1 MRTAFAVLAFTGAV
15 LAQVDISNL
24 PSCAYGCVTN
34 LGGCNQLDITCIC
47 SDTELISGLACCVS
61 KECDPEDQD
70 KTIQFAQN
78 LCGGEGVD
86 NLPTSATCASTA
98 SSTAS
103 STGTRTGTAA
113 GAAGTTDAST
123 GMMATGS
130 GSMTMTATSMSERAT
145 GTAADASAS
154 SSEATGGSST
164 ASDAASTGSSSA
176 SASAA
181 EQTDNAGAR
190 NAEGGLGLGMLV
202 AGLVAAL

>member
-1 MRTAFAVLAFTGAV
+1 MRSAFAVLAFAGAV

-24 PSCAYGCVTN
+24 PSCAFGCVTN
-34 LGGCNQLDITCIC
+34 LGGCNQLDINCIC
-47 SDTELISGLACCVS
+47 SDSELISGLACCVS
-61 KECDPEDQD
+61 KECDTEDQD

-98 SSTAS
+98 SATAS

-113 GAAGTTDAST
+113 GAAGTTSTDAST
-123 GMMATGS
+123 SMMATGS
-130 GSMTMTATSMSERAT
+130 SSMTMTATSMSESAT

-154 SSEATGGSST
+154 G
-164 ASDAASTGSSSA
+164 SDASSMGSSSA

-190 NAEGGLGLGMLV
+190 SAEGGLGLGMLV

>member
-1 MRTAFAVLAFTGAV
+1 MRSAFAVLAFTGAV
-15 LAQVDISNL
+15 LAQVDTSNL
-24 PSCAYGCVTN
+24 PSCAFSCVTN

-61 KECDPEDQD
+61 KQCDAEDQD

-98 SSTAS
+98 SATAS

-113 GAAGTTDAST
+113 GAASTTTTDAST
-123 GMMATGS
+123 NMMATGS
-130 GSMTMTATSMSERAT
+130 GSMTMTATSMSESAT

-154 SSEATGGSST
+154 G
-164 ASDAASTGSSSA
+164 SDASSMGSSSA

-190 NAEGGLGLGMLV
+190 SAEGGLGLGMLV

>member
-1 MRTAFAVLAFTGAV
+1 MRSAFAVLAFAGAV

-24 PSCAYGCVTN
+24 PSCAFGCVTN
-34 LGGCNQLDITCIC
+34 LGGCNQLDINCIC
-47 SDTELISGLACCVS
+47 SDSELISGLACCVS
-61 KECDPEDQD
+61 KECDTEDQD

-98 SSTAS
+98 SATAS

-113 GAAGTTDAST
+113 GAAGTTSTDAST
-123 GMMATGS
+123 SMMATGS
-130 GSMTMTATSMSERAT
+130 GSMTMTATSMSESAT

-154 SSEATGGSST
+154 G
-164 ASDAASTGSSSA
+164 SDASSMGSSSA

-190 NAEGGLGLGMLV
+190 SAEGGLGLGMLV

>member
-1 MRTAFAVLAFTGAV
+1 MGTRGPTMRSAFAVLAFAGAV

-24 PSCAYGCVTN
+24 PSCAFGCATN
-34 LGGCNQLDITCIC
+34 LGGCNQLDINCIC
-47 SDTELISGLACCVS
+47 SDSELISGLACCVS
-61 KECDPEDQD
+61 KECDTADQD

-98 SSTAS
+98 SATAS
-103 STGTRTGTAA
+103 STGPRTGTAA

-123 GMMATGS
+123 SMMATGS
-130 GSMTMTATSMSERAT
+130 GSMTMTATSMSESAT

-154 SSEATGGSST
+154 G
-164 ASDAASTGSSSA
+164 SDASSMGSSSA

-190 NAEGGLGLGMLV
+190 SAEGGLGLGMLV

>member
-1 MRTAFAVLAFTGAV
+1 MRTAFAILAFTGAV

-24 PSCAYGCVTN
+24 PSCAFGCVSN
-34 LGGCNQLDITCIC
+34 LGGCNQLDINCIC

-61 KECDPEDQD
+61 KECDSEDQD

-98 SSTAS
+98 SATAS

-113 GAAGTTDAST
+113 GAAGT
-123 GMMATGS
+123 MATGS
-130 GSMTMTATSMSERAT
+130 GSMTMTATSMSESAT

-154 SSEATGGSST
+154 SSEAAGDSST
-164 ASDAASTGSSSA
+164 ASEAASTDSSSD